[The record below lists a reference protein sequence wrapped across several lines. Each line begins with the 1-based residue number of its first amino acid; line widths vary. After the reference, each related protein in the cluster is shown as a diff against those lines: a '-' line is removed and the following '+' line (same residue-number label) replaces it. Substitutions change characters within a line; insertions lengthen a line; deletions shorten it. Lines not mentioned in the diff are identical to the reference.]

1 MLLFSLEVYSGCRK
15 IEPGNGRDAKIF
27 KSTAFGG
34 CSYFSPI
41 FRLGYSTEFS
51 GYIGLGAL
59 IPFDQQTD
67 WEGGFSDKGLAI
79 VVTKYESGEIYDLGY
94 SQRNGVVMFSTGWDA
109 GVSYRKSDKD
119 MKGIYVSYTFVSSI
133 TLRYLENNNDTLF
146 SIGFG
151 FKY

>member
-1 MLLFSLEVYSGCRK
+1 MLLFSLDSFSECRK
-15 IEPGNGRDAKIF
+15 IEPGSGGDATIL

-41 FRLGYSTEFS
+41 FRLGYSNKFS

-79 VVTKYESGEIYDLGY
+79 VATKYESGEIYDLGY
-94 SQRNGVVMFSTGWDA
+94 SHRNGVVMFSTGWDA

-119 MKGIYVSYTFVSSI
+119 MKGIYVSYTFVGSI
-133 TLRYLENNNDTLF
+133 TLRYLENNNDNLF
-146 SIGFG
+146 SVGFG